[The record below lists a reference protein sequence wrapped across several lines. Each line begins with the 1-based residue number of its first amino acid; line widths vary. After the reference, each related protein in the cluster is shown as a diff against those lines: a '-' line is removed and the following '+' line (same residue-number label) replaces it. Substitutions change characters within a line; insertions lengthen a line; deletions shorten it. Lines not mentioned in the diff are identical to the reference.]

1 MIELLLA
8 VITVLVIALSVLV
21 GTIYL
26 HGSKSSLEDD
36 KEELGYIIA
45 NYRKTEEKRIESL
58 LGGIDGVTSVNLS
71 PIRYLELMKAEEDL
85 AEYRLKIKR
94 IGDYHE

>member
-1 MIELLLA
+1 MVEALLA
-8 VITVLVIALSVLV
+8 VITVLVIALCILV
-21 GTIYL
+21 GVTIYL

-58 LGGIDGVTSVNLS
+58 LGGIDGVTSVSLATK
-71 PIRYLELMKAEEDL
+71 RYVELLKAENDL
-85 AEYRLKIKR
+85 AELKEKVSELDN
-94 IGDYHE
+94 G